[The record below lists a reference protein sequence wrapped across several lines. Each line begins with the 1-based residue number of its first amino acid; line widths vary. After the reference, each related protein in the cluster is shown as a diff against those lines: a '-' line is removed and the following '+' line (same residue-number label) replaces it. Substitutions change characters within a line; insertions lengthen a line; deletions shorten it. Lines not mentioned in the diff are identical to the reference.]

1 MMSCINIQNKVKN
14 NNIYLMST
22 KILITG
28 CCGFIGFN
36 LSKEFLKNEKI
47 NILGIDNLNNYYS
60 LKLKKERLNNLNKK
74 KNFSFKKIDI
84 TNRKK
89 LENIITKFKPK
100 FIYHFAAQAGVQHSI
115 KYPQKYLDNNI
126 VGFFNILEI
135 SKKIKPKR
143 IFFASSSSVYG
154 DQKQSLLKENL
165 ILNPKNLYGLSK
177 KNNEEM
183 AEIYSDLYNMR
194 IIGLRFFSIFGEWG
208 RPDMIIFKIMLA
220 AKNKKKF
227 FINNFGNHYRD
238 FTYIKDT
245 IQILMKLKNVKMINK
260 FEVFNISSNYPVK
273 LSIII
278 KKILLNISSKPKLI
292 KRTFQVGDIYKTNGD
307 NKKIKKLIKIKF
319 TNFNKALNNTINWNK
334 KYLKL
339 S

>member
-1 MMSCINIQNKVKN
+1 MF
-14 NNIYLMST
+14 T

-47 NILGIDNLNNYYS
+47 KILGIDNLNNYYS
-60 LKLKKERLNNLNKK
+60 LRLKKERLNNLKNK

-84 TNRKK
+84 INQKK
-89 LENIITKFKPK
+89 IENIITKFKPQY
-100 FIYHFAAQAGVQHSI
+100 IYHFAAQAGVQHSI

-135 SKKIKPKR
+135 SRKIKPKR

-154 DQKQSLLKENL
+154 DQKQSLLKEKFK
-165 ILNPKNLYGLSK
+165 LNPKNLYGLSK

-183 AEIYSDLYNMR
+183 AEIYSNLYNMK
-194 IIGLRFFSIFGEWG
+194 IIGLRFFSIYGEWG

-220 AKNKKKF
+220 AKNKEKF

-245 IQILMKLKNVKMINK
+245 IKILIKLKSAKMINK
-260 FEVFNISSNYPVK
+260 FEVFNISSNCPIK
-273 LSIII
+273 LDMII
-278 KKILLNISSKPKLI
+278 KKILSNISTKPKLV
-292 KRTFQVGDIYKTNGD
+292 KRNFQVGDIYKTNGD
-307 NKKIKKLIKIKF
+307 NKKIKKLTKIRFTKF
-319 TNFNKALNNTINWNK
+319 DKALKDTINWNK